1 MFHSEKTVWNRHA
14 HISEVLH
21 IWRGCGS
28 LLVFVSQ
35 AFVQPFLGMTTW
47 LTKVSDFGDRLSP
60 LALEN
65 EGLR

>member
-1 MFHSEKTVWNRHA
+1 MR
-14 HISEVLH
+14 ISLVL
-21 IWRGCGS
+21 
-28 LLVFVSQ
+28 VSQ

-47 LTKVSDFGDRLSP
+47 LTVVSDFGDRLSP